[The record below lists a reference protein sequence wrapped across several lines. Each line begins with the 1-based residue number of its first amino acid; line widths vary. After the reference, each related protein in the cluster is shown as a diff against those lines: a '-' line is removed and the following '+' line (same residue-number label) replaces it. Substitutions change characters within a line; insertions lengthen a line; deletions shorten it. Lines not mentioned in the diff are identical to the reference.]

1 MSSAL
6 AFKFT
11 AAQLI
16 LYQRRFI
23 SSSGKECHLLVLSY
37 RITIKNKDYNK
48 QQIKAQL
55 GQYFKCYL
63 NAERLLRC

>member
-6 AFKFT
+6 TFKFT

-23 SSSGKECHLLVLSY
+23 SNSGKARRPLVLSY
-37 RITIKNKDYNK
+37 RITIKNTDYKK
-48 QQIKAQL
+48 QQIKA
-55 GQYFKCYL
+55 
-63 NAERLLRC
+63 